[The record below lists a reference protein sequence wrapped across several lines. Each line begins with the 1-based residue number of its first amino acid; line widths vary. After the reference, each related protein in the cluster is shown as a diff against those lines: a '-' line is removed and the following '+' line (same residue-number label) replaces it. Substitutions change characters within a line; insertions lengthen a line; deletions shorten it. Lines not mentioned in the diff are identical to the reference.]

1 VRRRPNLWRRTDD
14 LEQRRPPCSRW
25 HTDWNLDALSDE
37 ELESLL
43 PLSEKHAAQCDAAV
57 WTAEEMALMER
68 LWIKA
73 TAGTER
79 GG

>member
-1 VRRRPNLWRRTDD
+1 MKRRPNLWSRTEV
-14 LEQRRPPCSRW
+14 LERRRPIRSRW

-43 PLSEKHAAQCDAAV
+43 PLSEKHAEHGDAVV
-57 WTAEEMALMER
+57 WSAEEMELLER
-68 LWIKA
+68 LWLKA